1 MKGKGKISFNRRKQH
16 TAKKQKTCTFEAL
29 ERSCNKIIRR
39 AHGPKLGIVDPKR
52 HVGNSR

>member
-16 TAKKQKTCTFEAL
+16 PEKKQKTCTIEAL
-29 ERSCNKIIRR
+29 ERSWNKALRR
-39 AHGPKLGIVDPKR
+39 VHGPKLGRVDPKR